1 MATAIEVQA
10 LRLLIAEDT
19 KDTYSDEALA
29 TRLDAA
35 SGSADTVAYQVWTE
49 KAAATAG
56 LVDISEGGSSR
67 KMGDLYE
74 QAINMAKVFA
84 ERAAAESLPPVA
96 GSGRTVRAR
105 QLARP

>member
-1 MATAIEVQA
+1 MATVEEIAA

-19 KDTYSDEALA
+19 QDPYTDAELGVM
-29 TRLDAA
+29 LDAA
-35 SGSADTVAYQVWTE
+35 ANQYVVAYEIWTN

-74 QAINMAKVFA
+74 QALSMA
-84 ERAAAESLPPVA
+84 EQMRLRAVSATQPPDGF
-96 GSGRTVRAR
+96 GSGTRVRK
-105 QLARP
+105 LTRP